1 MQLPLL
7 WAHFFSVPGMGPNER
22 LWGLPAS
29 LPFCHQGSAA
39 RVWWLDLTEV
49 FVPLGS
55 PPTLSVSACRA
66 HRGADGW
73 PGWPLNSV
81 RNVVLNEKDWIG
93 FDRRIGGSHWLKF
106 SYLGVLPDYGE
117 KQRGLYLLAVR
128 LPLLQSLVDGRR
140 HTKRG
145 CLWVSQESSQCPW
158 DLTC

>member
-1 MQLPLL
+1 M
-7 WAHFFSVPGMGPNER
+7 
-22 LWGLPAS
+22 
-29 LPFCHQGSAA
+29 
-39 RVWWLDLTEV
+39 

-93 FDRRIGGSHWLKF
+93 FDRMIGGSHWLKF

-140 HTKRG
+140 HTKHG
-145 CLWVSQESSQCPW
+145 CL
-158 DLTC
+158 